1 MLWIQGLNA
10 LLLVRGINEMMVM
23 AEVTEVLLHQ
33 CALDTETYCSDVST
47 D

>member
-33 CALDTETYCSDVST
+33 CALDKGTDCSVFST
-47 D
+47 G